1 MNPTQFIQA
10 QYTLRIGLSVY
21 IIVTMTSA
29 ERADMKDNKKEYEN
43 KEQNEQDE
51 NTSWE
56 VVNRVVYPIKDAEI
70 TMPLYVI
77 PWHRSYLQRN
87 VLDPRINLQSLNL
100 SKLNISELKKLLAD
114 TSSHLPNVETHDV
127 CDVINRKT
135 LSVKAGKHVS
145 LCTFFNAFPASYW
158 QHWTDVKTVK
168 FNAKVKGQGSL
179 LLIKS
184 TGRGLTYPIKEF
196 SLKSNNETEI
206 SYEIPMQGVSDGGYF
221 WFEAKASDSTS
232 LNISNATWSVP
243 KENKQNK
250 GNKGNNKSSAN
261 KQSCENKQNS
271 TFSIAITTF
280 NRPSYCHNQLKAI
293 ASNKALRERLDT
305 IYCTDQGTDL
315 VKNQPDFEKTR
326 EELKDQ
332 LTYIQQ
338 ANLGGSGGF
347 SRGMFETLKA
357 GKSSYTMLLDDDAIS
372 ETECILRALQFAD
385 YTLKPA
391 IIGGGM
397 LHLDNRTVLYT
408 QGERFTRDNVW
419 MKSSHNLDYNHDF
432 AAITLQDCP
441 ERHQRI
447 DTDYNGW
454 WMSLIPTEIMKEI
467 GLSLPVFIKFDDTE
481 YSIRALEHGYHT
493 ICLPGVAVWHQAW
506 HDKDPSRTWEEYF
519 FQRNRWICGL
529 LHCTRP
535 SLRFAIE
542 MLRSDLAC
550 GMKLVYSAMHL
561 HHMGLQDILMGP
573 QYIIETMPT
582 KLNEVRKARQNFTDT
597 QPISDVNLRNNV
609 LREHVTPFTAHNAKA
624 LRKLQIKAIKQA
636 LFSNEKRS
644 KEKQSKDFIP
654 EVAIPAQDVSWP
666 SFIGVNN
673 AIVTSPDGN
682 TVNLFQRD
690 SKLFRKML
698 RKDVFLSLKM
708 IRRWKKLSK
717 AYRSYDMA
725 SVNTWEKIFRNT
737 NK

>member
-1 MNPTQFIQA
+1 MSNMTKA
-10 QYTLRIGLSVY
+10 
-21 IIVTMTSA
+21 TSA
-29 ERADMKDNKKEYEN
+29 ETKDKQAMQKKQDTSSAN
-43 KEQNEQDE
+43 SSNEG
-51 NTSWE
+51 WE
-56 VVNRVVYPIKDAEI
+56 VVNRVVYPVKDAEI

-77 PWHRSYLQRN
+77 PWHRSYLQRT
-87 VLDPRINLQSLNL
+87 VLDPRMNTRAIDINNLNL
-100 SKLNISELKKLLAD
+100 TDFKKLLAD
-114 TSSHLPNVETHDV
+114 TSSHLPNVETQGICTV
-127 CDVINRKT
+127 
-135 LSVKAGKHVS
+135 LSRNSLCVAAGKHVS

-158 QHWTDVKTVK
+158 QHWTHVKTVK
-168 FNAKVKGQGSL
+168 FTARVEGAGALQL
-179 LLIKS
+179 MRS
-184 TGRGLTYPIKEF
+184 TGRGLTYPVQKFEF
-196 SLKSNNETEI
+196 DSSNQTNQPAQVI
-206 SYEIPMQGVSDGGYF
+206 SYEIPMTGLADGGYF
-221 WFEAKASDSTS
+221 WFDAKASDSSCFTVS
-232 LNISNATWSVP
+232 DAEWSVP
-243 KENKQNK
+243 RTNKVQS
-250 GNKGNNKSSAN
+250 G
-261 KQSCENKQNS
+261 KQPQSNS

-293 ASNKALRERLDT
+293 AENKALRARLDT

-315 VKNQPDFEKTR
+315 VKNQPGFNETNAN
-326 EELKDQ
+326 LGNQ

-385 YTLKPA
+385 YTIKPA

-408 QGERFTRDNVW
+408 QGERFTRNNVW
-419 MKSSHNLDYNHDF
+419 MKPSQNLDYNHDF

-454 WMSLIPTEIMKEI
+454 WMSLIPTAIMKEI

-542 MLRSDLAC
+542 MLRSDLAS
-550 GMKLVYSAMHL
+550 GLKLAYSAMHL
-561 HHMGLQDILMGP
+561 HHMGLQDILRGP
-573 QYIIETMPT
+573 QYIVDSMPQ
-582 KLNEVRKARQNFTDT
+582 KLGEVRKARQSFSDT
-597 QPISDVNLRNNV
+597 QPVSDESLIIEVS
-609 LREHVTPFTAHNAKA
+609 REHVSPFTAHDAKA
-624 LRKLQIKAIKQA
+624 LRKAQKRATIKA
-636 LFSNEKRS
+636 LFAHEKHTKNPR
-644 KEKQSKDFIP
+644 P

-666 SFIGVNN
+666 SFVGVNT
-673 AIVTSPDGN
+673 AIVTAPDG
-682 TVNLFQRD
+682 TTLNLFQRD

-698 RKDVFLSLKM
+698 RADTLLALKM
-708 IRRWKKLSK
+708 LRKWKKLSRE
-717 AYRSYDMA
+717 YRSYDMA
-725 SVNTWEKIFRNT
+725 SVESWEQIFQAA

>member
-1 MNPTQFIQA
+1 MSNMTNA
-10 QYTLRIGLSVY
+10 
-21 IIVTMTSA
+21 TSA
-29 ERADMKDNKKEYEN
+29 ETKEMQEM
-43 KEQNEQDE
+43 QNVSSANSSNEG
-51 NTSWE
+51 WE
-56 VVNRVVYPIKDAEI
+56 VVNRVVYPVKDAEI

-77 PWHRSYLQRN
+77 PWHRSYLQRT
-87 VLDPRINLQSLNL
+87 VLDPRMNTRAIDINNLNL
-100 SKLNISELKKLLAD
+100 TDFKKLLAD
-114 TSSHLPNVETHDV
+114 TSSHLPNVETQGV
-127 CDVINRKT
+127 CTV
-135 LSVKAGKHVS
+135 LSRNSLCVDAGKHVS

-158 QHWTDVKTVK
+158 QHWTRVKTVK
-168 FNAKVKGQGSL
+168 FTALVEGEGELQL
-179 LLIKS
+179 MRS
-184 TGRGLTYPIKEF
+184 TGRGLTYPVQKFEF
-196 SLKSNNETEI
+196 DSTKQQTQDNHPAQSAQII
-206 SYEIPMQGVSDGGYF
+206 SYEIPMTGLADGGYF
-221 WFEAKASDSTS
+221 WFDAKAGDSSRFTV
-232 LNISNATWSVP
+232 SNAEWSVP
-243 KENKQNK
+243 C
-250 GNKGNNKSSAN
+250 AN
-261 KQSCENKQNS
+261 KVQSGKKSQSNS

-293 ASNKALRERLDT
+293 AENKALRARLDT

-315 VKNQPDFEKTR
+315 VKNQPGFNETS
-326 EELKDQ
+326 ENLGNQ

-385 YTLKPA
+385 YTIKPA

-408 QGERFTRDNVW
+408 QGERFTRNNVW
-419 MKSSHNLDYNHDF
+419 MKPSQNLDYNHDF

-454 WMSLIPTEIMKEI
+454 WMSLIPTAIMKEI

-529 LHCTRP
+529 LHCTKP

-542 MLRSDLAC
+542 MLRSDLAS
-550 GMKLVYSAMHL
+550 GLKLAYSAMHL
-561 HHMGLQDILMGP
+561 HHMGLQDILLGP
-573 QYIIETMPT
+573 QYIVDSMPQ
-582 KLNEVRKARQNFTDT
+582 KLGEVRKARQAFSDT
-597 QPISDVNLRNNV
+597 QPVSDEALISEV
-609 LREHVTPFTAHNAKA
+609 LREHVSPFTAHDAKA
-624 LRKLQIKAIKQA
+624 LRKAQKRATIKA
-636 LFSNEKRS
+636 LFAHEKHAKNPR
-644 KEKQSKDFIP
+644 P

-666 SFIGVNN
+666 SFVGVNT
-673 AIVTSPDGN
+673 AIVTAPDG
-682 TVNLFQRD
+682 TTLNLFQRD

-698 RKDVFLSLKM
+698 RADVFLTLKM
-708 IRRWKKLSK
+708 LRKWKKLSRE
-717 AYRSYDMA
+717 YRSYDMA
-725 SVNTWEKIFRNT
+725 SVESWEQIFRAA

>member
-1 MNPTQFIQA
+1 MTKA
-10 QYTLRIGLSVY
+10 
-21 IIVTMTSA
+21 TSA
-29 ERADMKDNKKEYEN
+29 ETKDKQAMQEKQDTSSANSS
-43 KEQNEQDE
+43 NEG
-51 NTSWE
+51 WE
-56 VVNRVVYPIKDAEI
+56 VVNRVVYPVKDAEI

-77 PWHRSYLQRN
+77 PWHRSYLQRT
-87 VLDPRINLQSLNL
+87 VLDPRMNTRAIDINNLNL
-100 SKLNISELKKLLAD
+100 TDFKKLLAD
-114 TSSHLPNVETHDV
+114 TSSHLPNVETQDV
-127 CDVINRKT
+127 CTI
-135 LSVKAGKHVS
+135 LSRNSLCVAAGKHVS

-158 QHWTDVKTVK
+158 QHWTHVKTVK
-168 FNAKVKGQGSL
+168 FTARVEGAGALQL
-179 LLIKS
+179 MRS
-184 TGRGLTYPIKEF
+184 TGRGLTYPVQKFEF
-196 SLKSNNETEI
+196 DSSNQTNQPAQVI
-206 SYEIPMQGVSDGGYF
+206 SYEIPMTGLADGGYF
-221 WFEAKASDSTS
+221 WFEAKASDSSCFTVS
-232 LNISNATWSVP
+232 DAEWSVP
-243 KENKQNK
+243 RTNKVQS
-250 GNKGNNKSSAN
+250 G
-261 KQSCENKQNS
+261 KQPQSNS

-293 ASNKALRERLDT
+293 AENKALRARLDT

-315 VKNQPDFEKTR
+315 VKNQPGFNETSAN
-326 EELKDQ
+326 LGSQ

-385 YTLKPA
+385 YTIKPA

-408 QGERFTRDNVW
+408 QGERFTRNNVW
-419 MKSSHNLDYNHDF
+419 MKPSQNLDYNHDF

-454 WMSLIPTEIMKEI
+454 WMSLIPTAIMKEI

-542 MLRSDLAC
+542 MLRSDLAS
-550 GMKLVYSAMHL
+550 GLKLAYSAMHL
-561 HHMGLQDILMGP
+561 HHMGLQDILRGP
-573 QYIIETMPT
+573 QYIVDSMPQ
-582 KLNEVRKARQNFTDT
+582 KLGEVRKARQSFSDT
-597 QPISDVNLRNNV
+597 QPVSDEALISEV
-609 LREHVTPFTAHNAKA
+609 LREHVSPFTAHDAKA
-624 LRKLQIKAIKQA
+624 LRKTQKRATIKA
-636 LFSNEKRS
+636 LFAHERHAKNPR
-644 KEKQSKDFIP
+644 P

-666 SFIGVNN
+666 SFVGVNT
-673 AIVTSPDGN
+673 AIVTAPDG
-682 TVNLFQRD
+682 TTLNLFQRD

-698 RKDVFLSLKM
+698 RADALLALKM
-708 IRRWKKLSK
+708 LRKWKKLSRE
-717 AYRSYDMA
+717 YRSYDMA
-725 SVNTWEKIFRNT
+725 SVESWEQIFRAS

>member
-1 MNPTQFIQA
+1 MSNMTKA
-10 QYTLRIGLSVY
+10 
-21 IIVTMTSA
+21 TSA
-29 ERADMKDNKKEYEN
+29 ETKETQEI
-43 KEQNEQDE
+43 QNVSSANSSNEG
-51 NTSWE
+51 WE
-56 VVNRVVYPIKDAEI
+56 VVNRVVYPVKDAEI

-77 PWHRSYLQRN
+77 PWHRSYLQRT
-87 VLDPRINLQSLNL
+87 VLDPRMNTRAIDINNLNL
-100 SKLNISELKKLLAD
+100 TDFKKLLAD
-114 TSSHLPNVETHDV
+114 TSSHLPNVETQGV
-127 CDVINRKT
+127 CTV
-135 LSVKAGKHVS
+135 LSRNSLCVDAGKHVS

-158 QHWTDVKTVK
+158 QHWTRVKTVK
-168 FNAKVKGQGSL
+168 FTA
-179 LLIKS
+179 LIEGEGELQLMRS
-184 TGRGLTYPIKEF
+184 TGRGLTYPVQKFEF
-196 SLKSNNETEI
+196 DSAKQQTQDNHPVQSAQVI
-206 SYEIPMQGVSDGGYF
+206 SYEIPMTGLADGGYF
-221 WFEAKASDSTS
+221 WFDAKAGDSSRFTV
-232 LNISNATWSVP
+232 SNAEWSVP
-243 KENKQNK
+243 C
-250 GNKGNNKSSAN
+250 AN
-261 KQSCENKQNS
+261 KLQSGKKSQSNS

-293 ASNKALRERLDT
+293 AENKALRARLDT

-315 VKNQPDFEKTR
+315 VKNQPGFNETSAN
-326 EELKDQ
+326 LGSQ

-385 YTLKPA
+385 YTIKPA

-408 QGERFTRDNVW
+408 QGERFTRNNVW
-419 MKSSHNLDYNHDF
+419 MKPSQNLDYNHDF

-454 WMSLIPTEIMKEI
+454 WMSLIPTAIMKEI

-542 MLRSDLAC
+542 MLRSDLAS
-550 GMKLVYSAMHL
+550 GLKLAYSAMHL
-561 HHMGLQDILMGP
+561 HHMGLQDILRGP
-573 QYIIETMPT
+573 QYIVDSMPQ
-582 KLNEVRKARQNFTDT
+582 KLGEVRKARQSFSDT
-597 QPISDVNLRNNV
+597 QPVSDEALISEV
-609 LREHVTPFTAHNAKA
+609 LREHVSPFTAHDAKA
-624 LRKLQIKAIKQA
+624 LRKTQKRATIKA
-636 LFSNEKRS
+636 LFAHEKHTKNPR
-644 KEKQSKDFIP
+644 P

-666 SFIGVNN
+666 SFVGVNT
-673 AIVTSPDGN
+673 AIVTAPDG
-682 TVNLFQRD
+682 TTLNLFQRD

-698 RKDVFLSLKM
+698 RADALLALKM
-708 IRRWKKLSK
+708 LRKWKKLSRE
-717 AYRSYDMA
+717 YRSYDMA
-725 SVNTWEKIFRNT
+725 SVESWEQIFRAA

>member
-1 MNPTQFIQA
+1 MTKA
-10 QYTLRIGLSVY
+10 
-21 IIVTMTSA
+21 TSA
-29 ERADMKDNKKEYEN
+29 ETKDKQAMQKKQDTSSAN
-43 KEQNEQDE
+43 SSNEG
-51 NTSWE
+51 WE
-56 VVNRVVYPIKDAEI
+56 VVNRVVYPVKDAEI

-77 PWHRSYLQRN
+77 PWHRSYLQRT
-87 VLDPRINLQSLNL
+87 VLDPRMNTRAIDINNLNL
-100 SKLNISELKKLLAD
+100 TDFKKLLAD
-114 TSSHLPNVETHDV
+114 TSSHLPNVETQGICTV
-127 CDVINRKT
+127 
-135 LSVKAGKHVS
+135 LSRNSLCVAAGKHVS

-158 QHWTDVKTVK
+158 QHWTRVKTVK
-168 FNAKVKGQGSL
+168 FTARVEGAGALQL
-179 LLIKS
+179 MRS
-184 TGRGLTYPIKEF
+184 TGRGLTYPVQKFEF
-196 SLKSNNETEI
+196 DSSNQTNQPAQVI
-206 SYEIPMQGVSDGGYF
+206 SYEIPMTGLADGGYF
-221 WFEAKASDSTS
+221 WFDAKASDSSCFTVS
-232 LNISNATWSVP
+232 DAEWSVP
-243 KENKQNK
+243 RTNKVQS
-250 GNKGNNKSSAN
+250 G
-261 KQSCENKQNS
+261 KQPQSNS

-293 ASNKALRERLDT
+293 AENKALRARLDT

-315 VKNQPDFEKTR
+315 VKNQPGFNETSAN
-326 EELKDQ
+326 LGSQ

-385 YTLKPA
+385 YTIKPA

-408 QGERFTRDNVW
+408 QGERFTRNNVW
-419 MKSSHNLDYNHDF
+419 MKPSQNLDYNHDF

-454 WMSLIPTEIMKEI
+454 WMSLIPTAIMKEI

-542 MLRSDLAC
+542 MLRSDLAS
-550 GMKLVYSAMHL
+550 GLKLAYSAMHL
-561 HHMGLQDILMGP
+561 HHMGLQDILRGP
-573 QYIIETMPT
+573 QYIVDSMPQ
-582 KLNEVRKARQNFTDT
+582 KLGEVRKARQSFSDT
-597 QPISDVNLRNNV
+597 QPVSDEALISEV
-609 LREHVTPFTAHNAKA
+609 LREHVSPFTAHDARA
-624 LRKLQIKAIKQA
+624 LRKTQKRATIKA
-636 LFSNEKRS
+636 LFAHEKHAKNPR
-644 KEKQSKDFIP
+644 P

-666 SFIGVNN
+666 SFVGVNT
-673 AIVTSPDGN
+673 AIVTAPDG
-682 TVNLFQRD
+682 TTLNLFQRD

-698 RKDVFLSLKM
+698 RADALLALKM
-708 IRRWKKLSK
+708 LRKWKKLSRE
-717 AYRSYDMA
+717 YRSYDMA
-725 SVNTWEKIFRNT
+725 SVESWEQIFRAS

>member
-1 MNPTQFIQA
+1 MTKAKSAKTQEIQEA
-10 QYTLRIGLSVY
+10 QN
-21 IIVTMTSA
+21 TSSA
-29 ERADMKDNKKEYEN
+29 NSNNR
-43 KEQNEQDE
+43 
-51 NTSWE
+51 SWE
-56 VVNRVVYPIKDAEI
+56 VVNRVVYPVKDAEI

-77 PWHRSYLQRN
+77 PWHRSYLQRT
-87 VLDPRINLQSLNL
+87 VLDPRMNMRAIDINNLNL
-100 SKLNISELKKLLAD
+100 TDFKKLLAD
-114 TSSHLPNVETHDV
+114 TSSHLPNVETQGV
-127 CDVINRKT
+127 CTV
-135 LSVKAGKHVS
+135 LSRNSLCIASGKHVS
-145 LCTFFNAFPASYW
+145 LCTFFNTFPASYW
-158 QHWTDVKTVK
+158 QHWTSVKTVK
-168 FNAKVKGQGSL
+168 FTASVEGTGYLQL
-179 LLIKS
+179 MRS
-184 TGRGLTYPIKEF
+184 TGRGLTYPVQKFEF
-196 SLKSNNETEI
+196 DSNKQQPNQPAQVTQDTQII
-206 SYEIPMQGVSDGGYF
+206 SYEIPMTGLADGGYF
-221 WFEAKASDSTS
+221 WFEAKASDSSS
-232 LNISNATWSVP
+232 LTVSNAEWSVP
-243 KENKQNK
+243 FVNKVQFSNTK
-250 GNKGNNKSSAN
+250 HQEDSA
-261 KQSCENKQNS
+261 KQSNS

-293 ASNKALRERLDT
+293 AENKALRARLDT

-315 VKNQPDFEKTR
+315 VKNQPGFNETSAN
-326 EELKDQ
+326 LGNQ

-385 YTLKPA
+385 YTIKPA

-408 QGERFTRDNVW
+408 QGERFTRNNVW
-419 MKSSHNLDYNHDF
+419 MKPSQNLDYNHDF

-454 WMSLIPTEIMKEI
+454 WMSLIPTAIMKEI

-529 LHCTRP
+529 LHCTHP

-542 MLRSDLAC
+542 MLRSDLAS
-550 GMKLVYSAMHL
+550 GLKLAYSAMHL
-561 HHMGLQDILMGP
+561 HHMGLQDILRGP
-573 QYIIETMPT
+573 QYIVDSMPQ
-582 KLNEVRKARQNFTDT
+582 KLGEVRKARQAFSDT
-597 QPISDVNLRNNV
+597 QPVNDKALISEV
-609 LREHVTPFTAHNAKA
+609 LREHVSPFTAHDAKA
-624 LRKLQIKAIKQA
+624 LRKTQKHATIKA
-636 LFSNEKRS
+636 LFAHEKHAKNPR
-644 KEKQSKDFIP
+644 P

-666 SFIGVNN
+666 SFVGVNT
-673 AIVTSPDGN
+673 AIVTAPDG
-682 TVNLFQRD
+682 TTLNLFQRD

-698 RKDVFLSLKM
+698 RADALLSLKM
-708 IRRWKKLSK
+708 LRKWKKLSRE
-717 AYRSYDMA
+717 YRSYDMA
-725 SVNTWEKIFRNT
+725 SVESWDKIFNST
-737 NK
+737 NNK

>member
-1 MNPTQFIQA
+1 MSNMTKA
-10 QYTLRIGLSVY
+10 
-21 IIVTMTSA
+21 TSA
-29 ERADMKDNKKEYEN
+29 ETKDKQAMQEKQDTSSANSS
-43 KEQNEQDE
+43 NEG
-51 NTSWE
+51 WE
-56 VVNRVVYPIKDAEI
+56 VVNRVVYPVKDAEI

-77 PWHRSYLQRN
+77 PWHRSYLQRT
-87 VLDPRINLQSLNL
+87 VLDPRMNTRAIDINNLNL
-100 SKLNISELKKLLAD
+100 TDFKKLLAD
-114 TSSHLPNVETHDV
+114 TSSHLPNVETQGICTV
-127 CDVINRKT
+127 
-135 LSVKAGKHVS
+135 LSRNSLCVAAGKHVS

-158 QHWTDVKTVK
+158 QHWTRVKTVK
-168 FNAKVKGQGSL
+168 FTARVEGAGALQL
-179 LLIKS
+179 MRS
-184 TGRGLTYPIKEF
+184 TGRGLTYPVQKFEF
-196 SLKSNNETEI
+196 DSSNQTNQPAQVI
-206 SYEIPMQGVSDGGYF
+206 SYEIPMTGLADGGYF
-221 WFEAKASDSTS
+221 WFDAKASDSSCFTVS
-232 LNISNATWSVP
+232 DAEWSVP
-243 KENKQNK
+243 RTNKVQS
-250 GNKGNNKSSAN
+250 G
-261 KQSCENKQNS
+261 KQPQSNS

-293 ASNKALRERLDT
+293 AENKALRARLDT

-315 VKNQPDFEKTR
+315 VKNQPGFNETSAN
-326 EELKDQ
+326 LGSQ

-385 YTLKPA
+385 YTIKPA

-408 QGERFTRDNVW
+408 QGERFTRNNVW
-419 MKSSHNLDYNHDF
+419 MKPSQNLDYNHDF

-454 WMSLIPTEIMKEI
+454 WMSLIPTAIMKEI

-529 LHCTRP
+529 LHCTHP

-542 MLRSDLAC
+542 MLRSDLAS
-550 GMKLVYSAMHL
+550 GLKLAYSAMRL
-561 HHMGLQDILMGP
+561 HHMGLQDILRGP
-573 QYIIETMPT
+573 QYIVDSMPQ
-582 KLNEVRKARQNFTDT
+582 KLGEVRKARQSFSDT
-597 QPISDVNLRNNV
+597 QPVSDEALISEV
-609 LREHVTPFTAHNAKA
+609 LREHVSPFTAHDAKA
-624 LRKLQIKAIKQA
+624 LRKTQKRATIKA
-636 LFSNEKRS
+636 LFAHEKHTKNPR
-644 KEKQSKDFIP
+644 P

-666 SFIGVNN
+666 SFVGVNT
-673 AIVTSPDGN
+673 AIVTAPDG
-682 TVNLFQRD
+682 TTLNLFQRD

-698 RKDVFLSLKM
+698 RADALLALKM
-708 IRRWKKLSK
+708 LRKWKKLSRE
-717 AYRSYDMA
+717 YRSYDMA
-725 SVNTWEKIFRNT
+725 SVESWEQIFRAS

>member
-1 MNPTQFIQA
+1 MSNMTKA
-10 QYTLRIGLSVY
+10 
-21 IIVTMTSA
+21 TSA
-29 ERADMKDNKKEYEN
+29 ETKETQEI
-43 KEQNEQDE
+43 QNVSSANSSNEG
-51 NTSWE
+51 WE
-56 VVNRVVYPIKDAEI
+56 VVNRVVYPVKDAEI

-77 PWHRSYLQRN
+77 PWHRSYLQRT
-87 VLDPRINLQSLNL
+87 VLDPRMNTRAIDINNLNL
-100 SKLNISELKKLLAD
+100 TDFKKLLAD
-114 TSSHLPNVETHDV
+114 TSSHLPNVETQGV
-127 CDVINRKT
+127 CTV
-135 LSVKAGKHVS
+135 LSRNSLCVDAGKHVS

-158 QHWTDVKTVK
+158 QHWTRVKTVK
-168 FNAKVKGQGSL
+168 FTALVEGEGELQL
-179 LLIKS
+179 MRS
-184 TGRGLTYPIKEF
+184 TGRGLTYPVQKFEF
-196 SLKSNNETEI
+196 DSAKQQTQDNPSAQDNHPAQSAQII
-206 SYEIPMQGVSDGGYF
+206 SYEIPMTCLADGGYF
-221 WFEAKASDSTS
+221 WFDAKAGDSSRFTV
-232 LNISNATWSVP
+232 SNAEWSVP
-243 KENKQNK
+243 C
-250 GNKGNNKSSAN
+250 AN
-261 KQSCENKQNS
+261 KLQSGKKSQSNS

-293 ASNKALRERLDT
+293 AENKALRARLDT

-315 VKNQPDFEKTR
+315 VKNQPGFDETS
-326 EELKDQ
+326 ENLGNQ

-385 YTLKPA
+385 YTIKPA

-408 QGERFTRDNVW
+408 QGERFTRNNVW
-419 MKSSHNLDYNHDF
+419 MKPSQNLDYNHDF

-454 WMSLIPTEIMKEI
+454 WMSLIPTAIMKEI

-542 MLRSDLAC
+542 MLRSDLAS
-550 GMKLVYSAMHL
+550 GLKLAYSAMHL
-561 HHMGLQDILMGP
+561 HHMGLQDILLGP
-573 QYIIETMPT
+573 QYIVDSMPQ
-582 KLNEVRKARQNFTDT
+582 KLGEVRKARQSFSDT
-597 QPISDVNLRNNV
+597 QPVSDEALISEV
-609 LREHVTPFTAHNAKA
+609 LREHVSPFTAHDAKA
-624 LRKLQIKAIKQA
+624 LRKAQKRATIKA
-636 LFSNEKRS
+636 LFAHEKHAKNPR
-644 KEKQSKDFIP
+644 P

-666 SFIGVNN
+666 SFVGVNT
-673 AIVTSPDGN
+673 AIVTAPDG
-682 TVNLFQRD
+682 TTLNLFQRD

-698 RKDVFLSLKM
+698 RTDVFLALKM
-708 IRRWKKLSK
+708 LRKWKKLSRE
-717 AYRSYDMA
+717 YRSYDMA
-725 SVNTWEKIFRNT
+725 SVESWEQIFQAA
-737 NK
+737 NKQQ

>member
-1 MNPTQFIQA
+1 MSNMTKA
-10 QYTLRIGLSVY
+10 
-21 IIVTMTSA
+21 TSA
-29 ERADMKDNKKEYEN
+29 ETKETQEI
-43 KEQNEQDE
+43 QNASSA
-51 NTSWE
+51 NTSNEGWE
-56 VVNRVVYPIKDAEI
+56 VVNRVVYPVKDAEI

-77 PWHRSYLQRN
+77 PWHRSYLQRT
-87 VLDPRINLQSLNL
+87 VLDPRMNTRAIDINNLNL
-100 SKLNISELKKLLAD
+100 TDFKKLLAD
-114 TSSHLPNVETHDV
+114 TSSHLTNVETQGV
-127 CDVINRKT
+127 CTV
-135 LSVKAGKHVS
+135 LSRNSLCVDAGKHVS

-158 QHWTDVKTVK
+158 QHWTRVKTVK
-168 FNAKVKGQGSL
+168 FTA
-179 LLIKS
+179 LIEGEGELQLMRS
-184 TGRGLTYPIKEF
+184 TGRGLTYPVQKFEF
-196 SLKSNNETEI
+196 DSAKQQTQDNPSAQDNHPAQSAQII
-206 SYEIPMQGVSDGGYF
+206 SYEIPMTGLADGGYF
-221 WFEAKASDSTS
+221 WFDAKAGDSSRFTV
-232 LNISNATWSVP
+232 SNAEWSVP
-243 KENKQNK
+243 C
-250 GNKGNNKSSAN
+250 AN
-261 KQSCENKQNS
+261 KVQSGKKPQSNS

-293 ASNKALRERLDT
+293 AENKALRARLDT

-315 VKNQPDFEKTR
+315 VKNQPGFNETSAN
-326 EELKDQ
+326 LGSQ

-385 YTLKPA
+385 YTIKPA

-408 QGERFTRDNVW
+408 QGERFTRNNVW
-419 MKSSHNLDYNHDF
+419 MKPSQNLDYNHDF

-454 WMSLIPTEIMKEI
+454 WMSLIPTAIMKEI

-542 MLRSDLAC
+542 MLRSDLAS
-550 GMKLVYSAMHL
+550 GLKLAYSAMQL
-561 HHMGLQDILMGP
+561 HHMGLQDILRGP
-573 QYIIETMPT
+573 QYIVDSMPQ
-582 KLNEVRKARQNFTDT
+582 KLGEVRKARQAFSDT
-597 QPISDVNLRNNV
+597 QPVSDEALISEV
-609 LREHVTPFTAHNAKA
+609 LREHVSPFSAHDAKA
-624 LRKLQIKAIKQA
+624 LRKAQKRATIKALFAHEKHAKNPQA
-636 LFSNEKRS
+636 
-644 KEKQSKDFIP
+644 

-666 SFIGVNN
+666 SFVGVNT
-673 AIVTSPDGN
+673 AIVTAPDG
-682 TVNLFQRD
+682 TTLNLFQRD

-698 RKDVFLSLKM
+698 RADAFLALKM
-708 IRRWKKLSK
+708 LRKWKKLSRE
-717 AYRSYDMA
+717 YRAYDMA
-725 SVNTWEKIFRNT
+725 SFETWDQIFRAA

>member
-1 MNPTQFIQA
+1 MSNMTKA
-10 QYTLRIGLSVY
+10 
-21 IIVTMTSA
+21 TSA
-29 ERADMKDNKKEYEN
+29 ETKDKQAMQEKQDTSSANSS
-43 KEQNEQDE
+43 NE
-51 NTSWE
+51 SWE
-56 VVNRVVYPIKDAEI
+56 VVNRVVYPVKDAEI

-77 PWHRSYLQRN
+77 PWHRSYLQRT
-87 VLDPRINLQSLNL
+87 VLDPRMNTRAIDINNLNL
-100 SKLNISELKKLLAD
+100 TDFKKLLAD
-114 TSSHLPNVETHDV
+114 TSSHLPNVETQGICTV
-127 CDVINRKT
+127 
-135 LSVKAGKHVS
+135 LSRNSLCIASGKHVS

-158 QHWTDVKTVK
+158 QHWTRVKTVK
-168 FNAKVKGQGSL
+168 FTAQVEGAGALQL
-179 LLIKS
+179 MRS
-184 TGRGLTYPIKEF
+184 TGRGLTYPVQKFEF
-196 SLKSNNETEI
+196 DSSNQTNQPAQVI
-206 SYEIPMQGVSDGGYF
+206 SYEIPMTGLADGGYF
-221 WFEAKASDSTS
+221 WFDAKASDSSCFTVS
-232 LNISNATWSVP
+232 DAEWSVP
-243 KENKQNK
+243 RTNKVQS
-250 GNKGNNKSSAN
+250 G
-261 KQSCENKQNS
+261 KQPQSNS

-293 ASNKALRERLDT
+293 AENKALRARLDT

-315 VKNQPDFEKTR
+315 VKNQPGFNETSAN
-326 EELKDQ
+326 LGSQ

-385 YTLKPA
+385 YTIKPA

-408 QGERFTRDNVW
+408 QGERFTRNNVW
-419 MKSSHNLDYNHDF
+419 MKPSQNLDYNHDF

-454 WMSLIPTEIMKEI
+454 WMSLIPTAIMKEI

-529 LHCTRP
+529 LHCTHP

-542 MLRSDLAC
+542 MLRSDLAS
-550 GMKLVYSAMHL
+550 GLKLAYSAMRL
-561 HHMGLQDILMGP
+561 HHMGLQDILRGP
-573 QYIIETMPT
+573 QYIVDSMPQ
-582 KLNEVRKARQNFTDT
+582 KLGEVRKARQSFSDT
-597 QPISDVNLRNNV
+597 QPVSDEALISEV
-609 LREHVTPFTAHNAKA
+609 LREHVSPFTAHDAKA
-624 LRKLQIKAIKQA
+624 LRKTQKRATIKA
-636 LFSNEKRS
+636 LFAHEKHTKNPR
-644 KEKQSKDFIP
+644 P

-666 SFIGVNN
+666 SFVGVNT
-673 AIVTSPDGN
+673 AIVTAPDG
-682 TVNLFQRD
+682 TTLNLFQRD

-698 RKDVFLSLKM
+698 RADALLALKM
-708 IRRWKKLSK
+708 LRKWKKLSRE
-717 AYRSYDMA
+717 YRSYDMA
-725 SVNTWEKIFRNT
+725 SVESWEQIFRAS